1 MFHRKS
7 GTGPSTNGDATRRES
22 GLALFFAVTFSTTW
36 AFWLCAIALGGT
48 PTSFPTA
55 FPYLLGGFGPVF
67 GAIAVRVRRRRRGEP
82 VPART
87 MRLRQGARLLWA
99 LPMLVMASASVL
111 AGVLLADRLGGPAV
125 SLTEGKELISTAG
138 GVVPFFFSMLI
149 AGPLAEEPGWRGTAY
164 PRLRASMGRLRA
176 GLLLGTVWAVWH
188 LPLFFIKGTVQADFG
203 LLSWGGLMFSLSVV
217 PVALLTGYAY
227 ERAGVAASVA
237 VHLGFN
243 ATMAVLTVDSAV
255 TLAFILGV
263 QAVLAATLLATAAR
277 HARRPKSAKSP
288 KSAHAAGQLAQPA
301 GQASGQPAGQEDLHS
316 PPAVIGG

>member
-1 MFHRKS
+1 MFHRKSS

-22 GLALFFAVTFSTTW
+22 GLALFFTVTFTTTW
-36 AFWLCAIALGGT
+36 AFWLAAVALGGSA
-48 PTSFPTA
+48 TSFPTA
-55 FPYLLGGFGPVF
+55 VPYLLGGFGPVF
-67 GAIAVRVRRRRRGEP
+67 GATAVRVRRGRRGEP

-87 MRLRQGARLLWA
+87 MRLRQGARLFWA
-99 LPMLVMASASVL
+99 LPLLVMASAGVL

-176 GLLLGTVWAVWH
+176 GLLLGAVWAVWH
-188 LPLFFIKGTVQADFG
+188 LPLFFIKGTVQADLG
-203 LLSWGGLMFSLSVV
+203 LFSWGGLMFSLSVV
-217 PVALLTGYAY
+217 PVAVLTGYAY

-243 ATMAVLTVDSAV
+243 ATMAVLTVDSPA
-255 TLAFILGV
+255 TLACVLAV
-263 QAVLAATLLATAAR
+263 QTVLAATLLATATAT
-277 HARRPKSAKSP
+277 ATATRRAGRPELPEPADLASP
-288 KSAHAAGQLAQPA
+288 
-301 GQASGQPAGQEDLHS
+301 